1 MVRFPSLCRHEA
13 TILWR
18 LLNLP
23 SRLRRGF
30 LSRAV
35 VSAGAAFSGD
45 DFELTLVRYGPAG
58 YDRDRGLGELGLPP
72 ESDSP

>member
-1 MVRFPSLCRHEA
+1 MVRFPSPYRHQA
-13 TILWR
+13 TLLWR
-18 LLNLP
+18 LLDP
-23 SRLRRGF
+23 RSRLRQGF